1 MASLI
6 LPDPEN
12 THRMNT
18 PVKTSPRSASGTRLR
33 IGLWLAVHL
42 LVVLLPAP
50 ALRAETTASKEYQIK
65 AAFLFNFLQF
75 VEWPATTF
83 PAADSPIS
91 IGILGDDPFGTALDA
106 VVRDENVRGRR
117 LVIQR
122 SHRIDDLQ
130 TCHLLFICKS
140 EQRRIDGILS
150 RLAARPVFTVSE
162 INGFARQGGIVSLYA
177 DGRKIRFEIN
187 MGAARRSD
195 LKLSSQLLELG
206 RIVGAETGP
215 GGGS

>member
-1 MASLI
+1 
-6 LPDPEN
+6 
-12 THRMNT
+12 MNAPGT
-18 PVKTSPRSASGTRLR
+18 TTFRPASGTRLR
-33 IGLWLAVHL
+33 IGLWLAVQL
-42 LVVLLPAP
+42 LVLLLPSP
-50 ALRAETTASKEYQIK
+50 ALRAETTASREYQVK

-75 VEWPATTF
+75 VEWPAATF
-83 PAADSPIS
+83 PSADSPIR
-91 IGILGDDPFGTALDA
+91 IGILGDDPFGPALDA
-106 VVRDENVRGRR
+106 VVRDENVHGRR
-117 LVIQR
+117 LVILRSQR
-122 SHRIDDLQ
+122 TEDLQ

-140 EQRRIDGILS
+140 EQRRVEGILS

-162 INGFARQGGIVSLYA
+162 INGFARQGGIVALYA

-206 RIVGAETGP
+206 RIVGAETGA